1 LFVLRG
7 KKAPQGGKLKSMVK
21 FIFCVFLAILVAVA
35 IYFGGLVL
43 IALFVFVAPAIS
55 GTLFQKE

>member
-1 LFVLRG
+1 MEN
-7 KKAPQGGKLKSMVK
+7 KKSMVK

-43 IALFVFVAPAIS
+43 IALSVFVAPAIG
-55 GTLFQKE
+55 GTLFAKE